1 MAFQIKLPI
10 LEVTKYGESLRSK
23 LSAHPLYGK
32 MIPVFGSFK
41 LGDNYGEVIHNWSTY
56 TVEPESL
63 AIYDNLVRAEVEEE
77 LRDYM
82 RDIVEENTPYLIVRC
97 PYTNE
102 ILSKRTSHMYGIFF
116 NTKVIKLRVRDS
128 DGELSTL
135 KVKVD
140 VLGDTSMLE
149 VKPSD
154 IRTFARNA
162 EVSAQVSPAVFK
174 LFQKEWGFGDKLH
187 PNLVDLEIVGD
198 SVDSVSVYYDSI
210 SKVESKRVYLDRN
223 GNRNFKYK
231 GKMIPVP
238 SADIEHFD
246 EKLRDIEVLSD
257 LEYSNKWN
265 EASSLSDKIV
275 SVIEGIL
282 SSNDDS
288 DEKLRKIREVIQ

>member
-41 LGDNYGEVIHNWSTY
+41 LGDNYGEIIHNWSTY

-63 AIYDNLVRAEVEEE
+63 AIYDNLVPSSEEE
-77 LRDYM
+77 VYRDFM
-82 RDIVEENTPYLIVRC
+82 ETIVEPNTPFLVSRC

-102 ILSKRTSHMYGIFF
+102 ILSERRANAYNFF
-116 NTKVIKLRVRDS
+116 FTTKIIKLRVRDS
-128 DGELSTL
+128 EGELSTL

-140 VLGDTSMLE
+140 VLGEVELLT

-162 EVSAQVSPAVFK
+162 EVSDQVNKAVFK

-198 SVDSVSVYYDSI
+198 SVDSVSVYYDNI

-257 LEYSNKWN
+257 LEYSNKWD
-265 EASSLSDKIV
+265 EDSSLSDKIV

-288 DEKLRKIREVIQ
+288 DEKLRNIREVVQ